1 MQKKVLLSSILVI
14 ALCFSVIAGS
24 TYALFTDETEQ
35 TIAVTAGKIDIA
47 ADLELYKTW
56 SAVGDL
62 GGALVDENGN
72 TYKYEAQ
79 PDYTFLNGGS
89 AKLATT
95 GIEIDKITPG
105 DRLGF
110 KIQCANESDIDIQY
124 RYVIEAPKDV
134 LAYGLIYTVAGNE
147 VNPYMESYTS
157 PWFTLA
163 AETAMPEVYVTVE
176 LPIDAGNE
184 FQAQNTTIN
193 VRVEAVQGN
202 AVVDANQTPV
212 ITYYPVQV
220 ANATDLAD
228 ALAQVKNGGN
238 IQLNSDLGAITI
250 NEDLKNVTIDAHGND
265 ATIKFTGALENVVVK
280 GIDSDTYTGICVD
293 ASAATGNL
301 TIQDCVLDCGA
312 GTSNMAVMPG
322 AGVDITIDGCT
333 IANTAGADAKGYGI
347 YGFSGADVII
357 TNTVFEGF
365 EKSWA
370 YQINGT
376 QKGVLVIENCEF
388 INCQNGLVKTG
399 VGDGVQSGSV
409 EGDFIFRNNKITNCS
424 LKTPIDHEW
433 FEIKYMI
440 RVVLDGN
447 TKDGA
452 AWTPADSEVK
462 FTKI

>member
-24 TYALFTDETEQ
+24 TYALFTDYSEQ
-35 TIAVTAGKIDIA
+35 KIAVTAGNIDIT

-62 GGALVDENGN
+62 GGALEDEKGN

-79 PDYTFLNGGS
+79 PNYTFLNGGY
-89 AKLATT
+89 AELAAD
-95 GIEIDKITPG
+95 GIKINKITPG

-110 KIQCANESDIDIQY
+110 KIQCANQSNIDIQY

-147 VNPYMESYTS
+147 VNPYMETYTS

-184 FQAQNTTIN
+184 FQAEETKIN

-220 ANATDLAD
+220 ANVADLAD
-228 ALAQVKNGGN
+228 ALAQVKDGGN
-238 IQLNSDLGAITI
+238 LQLNGDLGAITI
-250 NEDLKNVTIDAHGND
+250 DEDLKNVTIDANNKD
-265 ATIKFTGALENVVVK
+265 VAIKFNGSLENVVVENVAN
-280 GIDSDTYTGICVD
+280 TTATGIKID

-301 TIQDCVLDCGA
+301 TIKDSAFINGG
-312 GTSNMAVMPG
+312 GTSNMAIKPG
-322 AGVDITIDGCT
+322 ANVDITIDNCEFNSVGNK
-333 IANTAGADAKGYGI
+333 AYAI
-347 YGFSGADVII
+347 YGFGAGDIVI
-357 TNTVFEGF
+357 TNSKFVGST
-365 EKSWA
+365 SWA
-370 YQINGT
+370 YHINGT
-376 QKGVLVIENCEF
+376 QKGILVIEDCEF
-388 INCQNGLVKTG
+388 VDCTDGLVKTG
-399 VGDGVQSGSV
+399 VGDGVQSGTV
-409 EGDFIFRNNKITNCS
+409 EGDFVFRNNTITNCS
-424 LKTPIDHEW
+424 LKTHTW
-433 FEIKYMI
+433 FEVKYMI